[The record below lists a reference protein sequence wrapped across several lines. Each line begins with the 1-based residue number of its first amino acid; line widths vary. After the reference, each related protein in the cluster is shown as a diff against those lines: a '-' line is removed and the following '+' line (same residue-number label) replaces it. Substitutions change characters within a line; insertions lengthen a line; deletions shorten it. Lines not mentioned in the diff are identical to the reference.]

1 MDVQIDSRIIA
12 VSFEGPATFTKLPR
26 SCVVGFEK
34 CSNQPYLY
42 FHPEARLRTRM
53 RTEDEED
60 DHEEDDHDNGQTSN
74 AA

>member
-26 SCVVGFEK
+26 SSVVGFEK
-34 CSNQPYLY
+34 CLNQPYLY
-42 FHPEARLRTRM
+42 FHPEARLRTRW

-60 DHEEDDHDNGQTSN
+60 DHQENDDDNDQTSN